1 MKVTK
6 EKAAENRAK
15 LVQAAGRLFR
25 ERGIDGVGVAEV
37 CKAAGLTHGALYAQ
51 FSSKEALAAAA
62 FSNAFE
68 HGFSRMTAATE
79 PSLTAYLDY
88 LISIR
93 QRDNLGGGCPL
104 TASTSEVARKDE
116 NISSRFAQGF
126 EKMVGAVEAVL
137 DQSSPRSDRRDRALT
152 IMATNIGA
160 IAVARATAKSRPDLS
175 NDILVAARR
184 ILAEVGGGRS
194 PATKTR
200 RSQPKGRHPRKIA
213 PHRRGVAPNRTY
225 SAG

>member
-1 MKVTK
+1 LKVTK

-25 ERGIDGVGVAEV
+25 ERGIDGVGVADV

-51 FSSKEALAAAA
+51 FPSKEALAAAA

-79 PSLTAYLDY
+79 PSLTTYLDY

-104 TASTSEVARKDE
+104 TASTSEVGRKDE

-137 DQSSPRSDRRDRALT
+137 DPSSPRSDRRDRALT
-152 IMATNIGA
+152 IVATNIGA

-184 ILAEVGGGRS
+184 ILAEVGGGQS
-194 PATKTR
+194 PASKTR
-200 RSQPKGRHPRKIA
+200 RGQPKGRHPRKIA
-213 PHRRGVAPNRTY
+213 PQRRRVASNRT
-225 SAG
+225 